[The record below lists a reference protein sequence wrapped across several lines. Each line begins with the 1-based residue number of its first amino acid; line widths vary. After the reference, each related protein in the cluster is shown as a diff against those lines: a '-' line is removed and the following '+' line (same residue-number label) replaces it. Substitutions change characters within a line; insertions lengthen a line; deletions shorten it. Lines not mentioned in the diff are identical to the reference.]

1 MEEKKSYEF
10 ISSIEALVPTVSA
23 GWRIMTTLG
32 IVCLLIALVGELLVN
47 NTFALV
53 FVIPLLYL
61 IHLRR
66 QMRGRKRPV
75 DIRTRVTLFA
85 DRIEVIYYGSLITR
99 KGVLTQQ
106 YSIPRHGVRELE
118 QQPEENTLAVV
129 FDGDLH
135 IFDTGGNLLQARRV
149 KGVPLD
155 LRLPAEAYGE
165 VLAVLKDGA
174 AGFGCGR

>member
-10 ISSIEALVPTVSA
+10 VSSIEALVPTVSA
-23 GWRIMTTLG
+23 GWRTMTTLG

-106 YSIPRHGVRELE
+106 YSIPRHEVRELK

-174 AGFGCGR
+174 AGSGCGR

>member
-10 ISSIEALVPTVSA
+10 ISSIEASVPTVSA
-23 GWRIMTTLG
+23 GWKAMTTLG

-47 NTFALV
+47 NIFALV

-61 IHLRR
+61 IYLRQ

-75 DIRTRVTLFA
+75 DIRTRVTLSA
-85 DRIEVIYYGSLITR
+85 DRIEVTYYGSLITI

-106 YSIPRHGVRELE
+106 YSIPRRGVRKLK

-129 FDGDLH
+129 FDGDVH

-149 KGVPLD
+149 KGVPLT
-155 LRLPAEAYGE
+155 LRLPPEAYGE
-165 VLAVLKDGA
+165 VLSALID
-174 AGFGCGR
+174 